1 MLLYL
6 NDIIR
11 YKERKC
17 KRYSSQIISIKK
29 RFSKV
34 ADLKFDAKIK
44 LLYTIIRL
52 EIFLNIFKVALHY
65 EILKD

>member
-1 MLLYL
+1 MLLFL
-6 NDIIR
+6 NDIIM

-29 RFSKV
+29 KFSKV

-44 LLYTIIRL
+44 LLYTSIRL
-52 EIFLNIFKVALHY
+52 EIF
-65 EILKD
+65 